1 MLDAGTL
8 PYVYWFA
15 FLALGCAGIY
25 YRNATQAAD
34 VRATPEFGA
43 FQKLFLVVYLIMMMA
58 DWMQGPYVYALY
70 DFYGFSKGE
79 IGQLFIAG
87 FGASMI
93 FGTVV
98 GGFADKY
105 GRKANCLIFVVLY
118 SISCVTKHFNNYWM
132 LMLGRLVGGISTSI
146 LYSAFETWM
155 IHEHK
160 AANFPEDLM
169 KSTFSLMTFGSGTVA
184 ILAGLLSTWLA
195 STFGFVAP
203 FDGSLVLLL
212 AGGGVIFTQWRE
224 NYGDSNQ
231 GQAGSGQPAAIGSG
245 FENFGK
251 VWRLLQTNERVLLL
265 GSIQSCFES
274 AMYIFVFMWT
284 PALEA
289 GSGVLKIPH
298 GLVFACFMVCLMIG
312 SKLFEIIVKFR
323 PEEHMTRWVFVV
335 ASAALAMPILTTNAT
350 AVFIGFLV
358 FEVCC
363 GIYFPAVGTMRSRY
377 IPEEVRSTVMNV
389 FRIGLNFIVVL
400 TLININALATDTVFL
415 LCTFLL
421 TVAVLCQH
429 RLFVLVEQN
438 KTVEQRSLA
447 GLNVGEEMD
456 EVLNSKSN
464 LAA

>member
-1 MLDAGTL
+1 
-8 PYVYWFA
+8 
-15 FLALGCAGIY
+15 
-25 YRNATQAAD
+25 
-34 VRATPEFGA
+34 
-43 FQKLFLVVYLIMMMA
+43 
-58 DWMQGPYVYALY
+58 
-70 DFYGFSKGE
+70 
-79 IGQLFIAG
+79 
-87 FGASMI
+87 
-93 FGTVV
+93 
-98 GGFADKY
+98 
-105 GRKANCLIFVVLY
+105 
-118 SISCVTKHFNNYWM
+118 
-132 LMLGRLVGGISTSI
+132 
-146 LYSAFETWM
+146 
-155 IHEHK
+155 
-160 AANFPEDLM
+160 
-169 KSTFSLMTFGSGTVA
+169 
-184 ILAGLLSTWLA
+184 
-195 STFGFVAP
+195 
-203 FDGSLVLLL
+203 
-212 AGGGVIFTQWRE
+212 
-224 NYGDSNQ
+224 
-231 GQAGSGQPAAIGSG
+231 
-245 FENFGK
+245 
-251 VWRLLQTNERVLLL
+251 
-265 GSIQSCFES
+265 
-274 AMYIFVFMWT
+274 
-284 PALEA
+284 
-289 GSGVLKIPH
+289 VLKIPH